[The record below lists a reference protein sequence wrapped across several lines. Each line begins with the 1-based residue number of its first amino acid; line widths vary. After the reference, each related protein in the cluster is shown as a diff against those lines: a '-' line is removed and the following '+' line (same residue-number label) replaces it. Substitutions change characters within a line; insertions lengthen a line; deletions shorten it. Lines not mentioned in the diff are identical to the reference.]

1 MKKQILFLALVMTS
15 LSGVFAQTETQENSK
30 SKNPYEVKTN
40 KFWNNWF
47 ISAGGGVQLFHGS
60 DNDKANRGDRI
71 TPALDIAVG
80 KWFTPGIGV
89 RLVYSGLQLKGA
101 TANIDAPYSTG
112 EMLKDNNYYKT
123 KWDMMHL
130 QADAMF
136 NFSNMFCGYNE
147 KRIYSFIPY
156 AGAGLPHSWSSPKHN
171 DWAFTIGLINR
182 FRLCSALDLNIEVRE
197 TFMNNAFYNKGG
209 KELTAATI
217 GLTYKFKKRGW
228 NVCSNISKGE
238 MDDVLAKLAAMGAAN
253 EALQRALDEARNKK
267 PETKIVKEKEYVG
280 IAKLFVTFAFDK
292 ANVSKKDRVNL
303 GYVAE
308 AMKQNP
314 DKVYTICGY
323 ADKQTGSAEY
333 NEKLSKRRAEA
344 VRDVLINEFGVK
356 SSQLK
361 IDYKGGVN
369 NMFYDNA
376 NLSRAVIVE

>member
-1 MKKQILFLALVMTS
+1 MKRQILFLALTMTS
-15 LSGVFAQTETQENSK
+15 LSGAIAQAETSESSK

-60 DNDKANRGDRI
+60 DNNKANRGDRL

-89 RLVYSGLQLKGA
+89 RLAYSGLQLKGA
-101 TANIDAPYSTG
+101 TKDADAPYSTG
-112 EMLKDNNYYKT
+112 EQMPDNEYYKT

-136 NFSNMFCGYNE
+136 NLSNMFCGYNE

-156 AGAGLPHSWSSPKHN
+156 AGAGLLHSWSSPKHN

-182 FRLCSALDLNIEVRE
+182 FRLCSALDLNVEIRE
-197 TFMNNAFYNKGG
+197 TFMNNAFYNQGG
-209 KELTAATI
+209 QELAAATI

-228 NVCSNISKGE
+228 NECSNISKEE
-238 MDDVLAKLAAMGAAN
+238 MDDILSKLAAMGATN

-267 PETKIVKEKEYVG
+267 PETTIVKEKEYVG
-280 IAKLFVTFAFDK
+280 IAKLFVTFPLNK
-292 ANVSKKDRVNL
+292 ATVSDKDRVNL
-303 GYVAE
+303 GYIAK

-314 DKVYTICGY
+314 DKVYTVCGY

-333 NEKLSKRRAEA
+333 NEKLSKKRAEA
-344 VRDVLINEFGVK
+344 VCDILVNEFGVK

-361 IDYKGGVN
+361 IDYKGGID
-369 NMFYDNA
+369 NMFYDKA
-376 NLSRAVIVE
+376 KLSRAVIVE